1 MTAREKL
8 GRSNTCTR
16 VPTVPGASARP
27 APQPA
32 QQGGSTG
39 SRWSGVATGTRP
51 LPRCPGWPP
60 CLRRGRP
67 RPGSPAADC
76 PSDAAGWPSGAC
88 WPAGTRAA
96 FVFAFAA
103 GPSVL
108 GGSDEFEESRPAC
121 RRSASSS
128 TRNASINIA
137 CSATIAANSAYEGGS
152 DTAGSQ
158 T

>member
-1 MTAREKL
+1 MPRLATLLA
-8 GRSNTCTR
+8 
-16 VPTVPGASARP
+16 ARP
-27 APQPA
+27 APA
-32 QQGGSTG
+32 
-39 SRWSGVATGTRP
+39 R
-51 LPRCPGWPP
+51 LPR
-60 CLRRGRP
+60 GRLP
-67 RPGSPAADC
+67 L
-76 PSDAAGWPSGAC
+76 DAAGWPSGAC